1 MILYHNNDNISYCLI
16 DQTLQGDSL
25 PTQTGA
31 MGSELDEQGP
41 LFLRAARRFRVRG
54 GHSLQWELLR
64 HLLAEEAWAD
74 ARAHFLQRVDL
85 SR

>member
-1 MILYHNNDNISYCLI
+1 
-16 DQTLQGDSL
+16 
-25 PTQTGA
+25 
-31 MGSELDEQGP
+31 MGSELDEEGP

-74 ARAHFLQRVDL
+74 ARAHVLERADFPRRGLALRLRLLDLQADEAQVGRRDGA
-85 SR
+85 